1 MLSDAWTDTKQQS
14 KSKNKER
21 QCMRVVVLI
30 ATAHQSINRVGEV
43 GGDSDPPEKQAK
55 GGIWELSFFFL
66 PRSDAKSKSSV
77 TRTRHFSLVLP
88 SSGDLF
94 FFFPLSTSVLHACPR
109 CSMPTAMQFNA
120 IPPRTLLPMAF
131 SHPSFLFGF
140 SSLHARTNTNNT
152 ANAFSLSLI
161 GPGSLVR
168 GAAMVKKG

>member
-1 MLSDAWTDTKQQS
+1 MFFMLSDAWTDTKQQS

-94 FFFPLSTSVLHACPR
+94 FF
-109 CSMPTAMQFNA
+109 
-120 IPPRTLLPMAF
+120 
-131 SHPSFLFGF
+131 
-140 SSLHARTNTNNT
+140 
-152 ANAFSLSLI
+152 SLSPLLFCT
-161 GPGSLVR
+161 PVR
-168 GAAMVKKG
+168 GAPCRPQCNSMQSLRGHCSRWHFHIHPFFLVSPPFTHAQTQTTLPMLFPCH